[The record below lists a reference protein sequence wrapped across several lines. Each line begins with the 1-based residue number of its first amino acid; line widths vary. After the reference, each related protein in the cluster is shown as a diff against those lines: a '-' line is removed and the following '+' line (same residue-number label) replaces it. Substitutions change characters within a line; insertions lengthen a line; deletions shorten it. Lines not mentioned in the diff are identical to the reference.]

1 MTSQDSLE
9 KVAPLRVRKA
19 LAKGNP
25 HLFILYI
32 DLWEYFLSILLPN
45 NPLYDLIFSKTQR
58 HLTTNQDLPY
68 VVINTST
75 KFGESILSLSHK
87 KLFTLLIFSL
97 KKDILYQNIRIIPR
111 RILHL
116 PKKKKYKKSRLTKI
130 LQKTSSGLP
139 STLTPPKAV
148 PVLSSLLVTLR
159 SSFNQ
164 VYQLQIRS
172 PLTHPF
178 KELSSLRFIRTPFQL
193 KICSLLYPRVGVG

>member
-9 KVAPLRVRKA
+9 KISPLRVRKA
-19 LAKGNP
+19 LAGKP
-25 HLFILYI
+25 HLFIVCI
-32 DLWEYFLSILLPN
+32 DLWEYLLPFLLPS
-45 NPLYDLIFSKTQR
+45 NPLFDLIFSKTQR

-116 PKKKKYKKSRLTKI
+116 PKKKKYKKSCLVKI
-130 LQKTSSGLP
+130 PQKTLP
-139 STLTPPKAV
+139 VHTRTLTPQKTEPFL
-148 PVLSSLLVTLR
+148 PGLLVTLC

-178 KELSSLRFIRTPFQL
+178 QVLPSLCFISTLFQS
-193 KICSLLYPRVGVG
+193 KISSLLYPRVGVG

>member
-1 MTSQDSLE
+1 MTSQDSLG

-25 HLFILYI
+25 HLFVLCI
-32 DLWEYFLSILLPN
+32 DLWEYFLPILLPT

-58 HLTTNQDLPY
+58 YLITNQDLPY

-75 KFGESILSLSHK
+75 KFGKTILSLSHK
-87 KLFTLLIFSL
+87 KLFTLLVYSL
-97 KKDILYQNIRIIPR
+97 KKDILYHNIRMSPR

-116 PKKKKYKKSRLTKI
+116 PKKKKNKKSHLIKI
-130 LQKTSSGLP
+130 QKTPPVLP
-139 STLTPPKAV
+139 STLTFQMAEPS
-148 PVLSSLLVTLR
+148 LSSLLVTFF

-172 PLTHPF
+172 PLTPPF
-178 KELSSLRFIRTPFQL
+178 KVLSSLRSISTPFQL
-193 KICSLLYPRVGVG
+193 KISSLLYPRVGVG